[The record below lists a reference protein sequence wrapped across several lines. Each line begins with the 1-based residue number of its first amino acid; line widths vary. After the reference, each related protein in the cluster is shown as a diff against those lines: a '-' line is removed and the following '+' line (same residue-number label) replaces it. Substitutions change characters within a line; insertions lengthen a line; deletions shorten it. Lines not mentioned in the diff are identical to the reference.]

1 MAQKVGQSLCFSV
14 FYFHAYTIRINCGKL
29 QKIVK
34 TFSCAKRHKMTFS
47 LVFLLKIGKLH
58 FYDYLRNKAHSPTLN
73 FAICLSR
80 QITYVKKSKIQKL

>member
-1 MAQKVGQSLCFSV
+1 MYFGTFSDIDQKEGLVLIFLSA

-29 QKIVK
+29 QKILK

-58 FYDYLRNKAHSPTLN
+58 FSDYLRNKAHSPTLN
-73 FAICLSR
+73 FAFCNL
-80 QITYVKKSKIQKL
+80 YE